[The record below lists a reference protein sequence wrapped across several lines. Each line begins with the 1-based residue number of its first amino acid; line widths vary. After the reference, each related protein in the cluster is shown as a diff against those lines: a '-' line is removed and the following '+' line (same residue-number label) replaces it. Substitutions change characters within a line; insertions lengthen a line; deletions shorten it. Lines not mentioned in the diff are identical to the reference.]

1 MSDLPTVATV
11 LSMVLGL
18 CVTRLPLGALTV
30 FRIRRNAT
38 PDSVAVAWA
47 VMLFTTQMVGWAK
60 SGAAHE
66 KSMQY

>member
-47 VMLFTTQMVGWAK
+47 VMLFTTQMVG
-60 SGAAHE
+60 
-66 KSMQY
+66 